1 MQKVEALLAEAP
13 QFTFNTNIFKA
24 GITLADPAD
33 EIAKDEALVKD
44 VARYLVE
51 EQLPFLVNE
60 LKQGDSVPI
69 DSQSLTELLHRN
81 GVNMRYLGRMLKLI
95 ESSSSNEHKHL
106 RHLIEREIVL
116 RSAKH
121 VFRQHLREQ
130 LECSQLHMSHCVAHL
145 LNLLFAP

>member
-60 LKQGDSVPI
+60 LK
-69 DSQSLTELLHRN
+69 
-81 GVNMRYLGRMLKLI
+81 
-95 ESSSSNEHKHL
+95 
-106 RHLIEREIVL
+106 
-116 RSAKH
+116 
-121 VFRQHLREQ
+121 
-130 LECSQLHMSHCVAHL
+130 
-145 LNLLFAP
+145 